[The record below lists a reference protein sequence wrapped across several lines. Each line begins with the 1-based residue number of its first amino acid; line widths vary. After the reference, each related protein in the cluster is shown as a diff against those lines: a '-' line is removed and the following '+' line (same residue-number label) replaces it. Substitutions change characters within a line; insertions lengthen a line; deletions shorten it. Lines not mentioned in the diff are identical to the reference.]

1 MFSSKGTMTRIRHFI
16 KSNFPGVGEIHDAGA
31 ILTRIRG
38 KYSLPTS
45 SSFGGSDR
53 RGEEEG
59 TRDDGD
65 AADTGAAA
73 AAAAAEE
80 NYTAYTDSSV
90 GNTGHDT
97 GAGVIEEDDA
107 EAAGRAD
114 YWTPHVDEVEAPHY
128 QFSAVL
134 YLNTA
139 WESFTGGAFA
149 FRDLDADRIVEPRQ
163 GRVIIFSS
171 GRENL
176 HRVEPVDYGTSNAFK
191 Y

>member
-16 KSNFPGVGEIHDAGA
+16 KSNFPGIGQIHDAGA

-38 KYSLPTS
+38 KYSSGTS

-53 RGEEEG
+53 RGEEEL
-59 TRDDGD
+59 TRDAGD
-65 AADTGAAA
+65 AAGTGAAA
-73 AAAAAEE
+73 EDYT
-80 NYTAYTDSSV
+80 YTAHTDSGTRI
-90 GNTGHDT
+90 GNTGRDT
-97 GAGVIEEDDA
+97 GAGVIEDDV
-107 EAAGRAD
+107 EAARRAS
-114 YWTPHVDEVEAPHY
+114 YWTPHVDEGEVAAY